1 MRVYP
6 YCIVVSVS
14 AKALAAIIDNGGRG
28 AYRDDLPWLI
38 AAELLQAAHDAGA
51 TLPLI
56 LATGTPLELAHWANI
71 RAIDVDEL
79 HKGMW
84 VSRCDFDTLAPVSP
98 IFTALDSLM
107 LKPGD
112 DALRR
117 EQLEGVRPWRHA
129 LDERHIHPYAIC
141 ETPAFIGVALQ
152 EKEVKEKEVQQ
163 KEQESNV

>member
-1 MRVYP
+1 MKAYP

-14 AKALAAIIDNGGRG
+14 AKALTAIIENGGRG
-28 AYRDDLPWLI
+28 AYRDDVPWLI
-38 AAELLQAAHDAGA
+38 AAELLEAAHSSGA
-51 TLPLI
+51 LLPLI
-56 LATGTPLELAHWANI
+56 VATGAPLELAHWATV

-84 VSRCDFDTLAPVSP
+84 ESRCDFDALAPVSP

-129 LDERHIHPYAIC
+129 LDERHVRPYAIC
-141 ETPAFIGVALQ
+141 ETPAFIDVAVQ
-152 EKEVKEKEVQQ
+152 EKEVRETEG
-163 KEQESNV
+163 ESNG

>member
-1 MRVYP
+1 MKVYP

-14 AKALAAIIDNGGRG
+14 AKALTAIIDNGGRG

-38 AAELLQAAHDAGA
+38 AAELLDAARAADT
-51 TLPLI
+51 TLPLL
-56 LATGTPLELAHWANI
+56 LATGSPLELAHWASI

-79 HKGMW
+79 HKGVW
-84 VSRCDFDTLAPVSP
+84 LSRCDFDTLAPVSP

-117 EQLEGVRPWRHA
+117 EQLEGVHPWRHA
-129 LDERHIHPYAIC
+129 LDERHIRPYAIC
-141 ETPAFIGVALQ
+141 ETPAFIDVVLQ
-152 EKEVKEKEVQQ
+152 EKDVQG